1 MEIKQYPSVE
11 ATHFNSD
18 VAKGVAGRV
27 LIGKADGAGN
37 FCMRLFEIAPGGHT
51 PKHTHEWEHEMFYHS
66 GEGEVYG
73 NGQWNPVK
81 AGSVVFV
88 RSGEEHQIRNTGNI
102 PLTVVCLVPSFAPEL

>member
-11 ATHFNSD
+11 ATHFNND

-37 FCMRLFEIAPGGHT
+37 FCMRMFEIAPGGHT
-51 PKHTHEWEHEMFYHS
+51 PKHSHQWEHEMFYHA
-66 GEGEVYG
+66 GQGEVYG

-88 RSGEEHQIRNTGNI
+88 PGGEEHQIRNTGST
-102 PLTVVCLVPSFAPEL
+102 PLTLVCLVPSFAPEL